1 MKATGIYSPW
11 VFRTYIL
18 LFSIAGLYY
27 LLKLSY
33 SITENFYYALFV
45 VLFGATSPVFVYYQ
59 AGFLPTIPALSTAL
73 IGLYFYQVHRN
84 DRSTWY
90 FMWSIF
96 FLTLATLGR
105 LPFAIPLISVV
116 LIELLILL
124 RNILLRKW
132 TEYNQSKLYITGLG
146 FALLFLNFI
155 HTDHLRDRYG
165 SDFLSQP
172 MPPSTIQ
179 EIIDL
184 VRVTNLNWATQYF
197 STYHYGLIIALLL
210 AVIFYRMR
218 SRKPFIPDDWK
229 INFWG
234 LLTILMFTG
243 SLLYALLM
251 LRQFPAHDYYFLD
264 TFFLP
269 GLLFVIVLLSLLPEA
284 SKPTG
289 IHPMVMILLFGC
301 SLFMVMRAIQS
312 QKERR
317 KSELWDRSSKMIAN
331 FKGADDFLDSL
342 GIGSEARILVLDAN
356 IPNAPFLL
364 MERKGY
370 PVMNTTRKNIEN
382 ALKWNYDYIVI
393 QNDYFISDIYSVYP
407 EIVNRIE
414 KIADNRKI
422 SLFKLRP
429 HPIETQ
435 SVLDFWK
442 LDKASMPFSA
452 TMDYDTIVN
461 DSYWSNVKITRD
473 TVLSGEQGGVLVSD
487 REYGLTFS
495 VSDIQVWT
503 INRPV
508 LFISSYFLS
517 TEIADLYLVIDL
529 TANDERMYFRTVNLE
544 PYIQAE
550 GEWEKAEFIFQLP
563 QLKDKMS
570 NLKVYLWNQGHNHI
584 YLDDF
589 SVLIYP

>member
-1 MKATGIYSPW
+1 
-11 VFRTYIL
+11 
-18 LFSIAGLYY
+18 
-27 LLKLSY
+27 
-33 SITENFYYALFV
+33 
-45 VLFGATSPVFVYYQ
+45 
-59 AGFLPTIPALSTAL
+59 
-73 IGLYFYQVHRN
+73 
-84 DRSTWY
+84 
-90 FMWSIF
+90 
-96 FLTLATLGR
+96 
-105 LPFAIPLISVV
+105 
-116 LIELLILL
+116 
-124 RNILLRKW
+124 
-132 TEYNQSKLYITGLG
+132 
-146 FALLFLNFI
+146 
-155 HTDHLRDRYG
+155 
-165 SDFLSQP
+165 
-172 MPPSTIQ
+172 
-179 EIIDL
+179 
-184 VRVTNLNWATQYF
+184 
-197 STYHYGLIIALLL
+197 
-210 AVIFYRMR
+210 
-218 SRKPFIPDDWK
+218 
-229 INFWG
+229 
-234 LLTILMFTG
+234 
-243 SLLYALLM
+243 
-251 LRQFPAHDYYFLD
+251 
-264 TFFLP
+264 
-269 GLLFVIVLLSLLPEA
+269 
-284 SKPTG
+284 
-289 IHPMVMILLFGC
+289 
-301 SLFMVMRAIQS
+301 
-312 QKERR
+312 
-317 KSELWDRSSKMIAN
+317 MIAN

-342 GIGSEARILVLDAN
+342 EIGSEARILVLDAN

-364 MERKGY
+364 MERKGF

-435 SVLDFWK
+435 SLSDFWK
-442 LDKASMPFSA
+442 LNRESVQFNA

-495 VSDIQVWT
+495 VSDIQEWT

-517 TEIADLYLVIDL
+517 TKISDLYLVIDL
-529 TANDERMYFRTVNLE
+529 TANDEMMYFRTVDLK

-563 QLKDKMS
+563 QLSDKMS

>member
-1 MKATGIYSPW
+1 
-11 VFRTYIL
+11 
-18 LFSIAGLYY
+18 
-27 LLKLSY
+27 
-33 SITENFYYALFV
+33 
-45 VLFGATSPVFVYYQ
+45 
-59 AGFLPTIPALSTAL
+59 
-73 IGLYFYQVHRN
+73 
-84 DRSTWY
+84 
-90 FMWSIF
+90 
-96 FLTLATLGR
+96 
-105 LPFAIPLISVV
+105 
-116 LIELLILL
+116 
-124 RNILLRKW
+124 
-132 TEYNQSKLYITGLG
+132 
-146 FALLFLNFI
+146 
-155 HTDHLRDRYG
+155 
-165 SDFLSQP
+165 
-172 MPPSTIQ
+172 
-179 EIIDL
+179 
-184 VRVTNLNWATQYF
+184 
-197 STYHYGLIIALLL
+197 
-210 AVIFYRMR
+210 
-218 SRKPFIPDDWK
+218 
-229 INFWG
+229 
-234 LLTILMFTG
+234 
-243 SLLYALLM
+243 
-251 LRQFPAHDYYFLD
+251 
-264 TFFLP
+264 
-269 GLLFVIVLLSLLPEA
+269 
-284 SKPTG
+284 
-289 IHPMVMILLFGC
+289 
-301 SLFMVMRAIQS
+301 MRAIQS

-435 SVLDFWK
+435 SVSDFWK

-495 VSDIQVWT
+495 VSDIQEWT

-517 TEIADLYLVIDL
+517 TKISDLYLVIDL

-550 GEWEKAEFIFQLP
+550 GEWKKAEFIFQLP
-563 QLKDKMS
+563 QLKDKRS